1 MTGRK
6 ITLPKGTKLDG
17 NKIINPQ
24 PRAKDASQAMA
35 WRKSK
40 RSRPVTKARAAL
52 NAMGKAK

>member
-1 MTGRK
+1 MSGRK
-6 ITLPKGTKLDG
+6 IILPRGTKLDG
-17 NKIINPQ
+17 NKIINQ
-24 PRAKDASQAMA
+24 ARKPRDASQAMA

>member
-6 ITLPKGTKLDG
+6 IILPKGTQIKDG
-17 NKIINPQ
+17 QIINPA